1 MTGLPLL
8 NALDAKYKGSFT
20 LMNAI
25 NDSLISENVEK
36 FYVPQV
42 EIKSSIFIKKDESIA
57 ITPTG
62 PRRIRFVYL
71 NPQGKN
77 LTNPDSSFI
86 QIAPSRKGFL
96 ARLSISRNT
105 YTAVNLELDYFI
117 DIENIKYKIDSVMM
131 SENNE
136 ILLRDVLKFDNL
148 DFNEY
153 SKINFDPL
161 IKDFIIHKEELFE
174 MYF

>member
-1 MTGLPLL
+1 
-8 NALDAKYKGSFT
+8 
-20 LMNAI
+20 
-25 NDSLISENVEK
+25 
-36 FYVPQV
+36 
-42 EIKSSIFIKKDESIA
+42 
-57 ITPTG
+57 
-62 PRRIRFVYL
+62 
-71 NPQGKN
+71 
-77 LTNPDSSFI
+77 
-86 QIAPSRKGFL
+86 
-96 ARLSISRNT
+96 
-105 YTAVNLELDYFI
+105 
-117 DIENIKYKIDSVMM
+117 MM